1 MAEWQPDLDS
11 GARMLMFPWWMV
23 PSGPTLSRQDTSKAV
38 GMDEG
43 TGMGLGREEAIRPA
57 GGVPRPWATWCGRS
71 TESQW
76 TKPSRCEG
84 WQVGDVAR
92 HVVGTAADVA
102 AGQAGSHTPEEE
114 VAARKSD
121 TPAQLADEL
130 EGALGTLRNLGALI
144 DDDAWN
150 GPSPVPDLT
159 MRQGILVLLYDAY
172 VHGDDIRAGVGLPST
187 RSVGLDASVEYLGER
202 HAGRGW
208 GPATAGPWTA
218 WKADVARGKRSATA
232 ILQFVLAALGRAPP
246 AGLDRTVTSTPR
258 RN

>member
-1 MAEWQPDLDS
+1 
-11 GARMLMFPWWMV
+11 
-23 PSGPTLSRQDTSKAV
+23 
-38 GMDEG
+38 
-43 TGMGLGREEAIRPA
+43 MGLGREEAI
-57 GGVPRPWATWCGRS
+57 GGLMAEYEALGDLVRS
-71 TESQW
+71 LDESQW

-114 VAARKSD
+114 VAARKSH

-187 RSVGLDASVEYLGER
+187 RSVGLDASVEYVGEQL
-202 HAGRGW
+202 AGRGW
-208 GPATAGPWTA
+208 GPATLALDGME
-218 WKADVARGKRSATA
+218 KVDVGEGGAPVTGDP
-232 ILQFVLAALGRAPP
+232 LQFVLAATGRADP
-246 AGLDRTVTSTPR
+246 APVGLDKSVKINPEA
-258 RN
+258 